1 MYSYHTDSKNLMLAR
16 PQPYMVIRINVISLG
31 TENRSVMFAYVKSN
45 YVVGYQTKIT
55 AVTTME
61 IWEDLL

>member
-1 MYSYHTDSKNLMLAR
+1 MLAR

-31 TENRSVMFAYVKSN
+31 TEDRSVVFAYVESN
-45 YVVGYQTKIT
+45 YIVGIQTKII

>member
-1 MYSYHTDSKNLMLAR
+1 MYSYHTDLKNLMLAR

-31 TENRSVMFAYVKSN
+31 TEDRSVVFAYVESN
-45 YVVGYQTKIT
+45 YIVGIQTKII